1 MIYRMAATGPQIK
14 MPELSKSVVHDEGTQ
29 VVADWIA
36 TLEGNCA
43 P

>member
-1 MIYRMAATGPQIK
+1 